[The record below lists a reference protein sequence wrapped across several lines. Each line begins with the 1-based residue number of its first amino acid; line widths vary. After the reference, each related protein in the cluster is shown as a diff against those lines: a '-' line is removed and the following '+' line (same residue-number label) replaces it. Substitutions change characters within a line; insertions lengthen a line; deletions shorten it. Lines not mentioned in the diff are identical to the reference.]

1 MTPPPPLF
9 DPDLLALRRA
19 RAARGGDEADFL
31 RERAAAEIAE
41 RLSEVNRRFQA
52 PVVIGPKAA
61 LFAEAAGLT
70 EARLLPEAEV
80 LDLAEGEADLV
91 IHALALHWA
100 NDPVGQIAQ
109 ARRALRPD
117 GLFLGALFAGETLWE
132 LRQALARAEVE
143 VTGGLSP
150 RVAPMGEIRDLGGLL
165 QRAGLALPV
174 ADAARFTVS
183 YESMF
188 PLLRDLRAMG
198 ETNVMAERARRPAPR
213 ALFLRAAEI
222 YAERFGDA
230 EGRVPATFEIVYL
243 TGWAPAPGQQ
253 RPLRPG
259 SAAARLAEALGAEE
273 RSAGER
279 AGGAGVGGA
288 GKTARKDDEA

>member
-19 RAARGGDEADFL
+19 RAARSGEEADFL
-31 RERAAAEIAE
+31 REAAAAEIAE
-41 RLSEVNRRFQA
+41 RLSEVNRSFHD
-52 PVVIGPKAA
+52 PVVIGPAGA
-61 LFAEAAGLT
+61 LYAEAAGLGA
-70 EARLLPEAEV
+70 ARLIPDADP
-80 LDLAEGEADLV
+80 LDLTEGEADLV

-117 GLFLGALFAGETLWE
+117 GLFIGALFAGETLWE
-132 LRQALARAEVE
+132 LRQALAQAETE
-143 VTGGLSP
+143 ITGGLSP

-174 ADAARFTVS
+174 ADATRLTVS
-183 YESMF
+183 YATMF
-188 PLLRDLRAMG
+188 HLLSDLRLMG
-198 ETNVMAERARRPAPR
+198 ETNVMVERARGTAPR
-213 ALFLRAAEI
+213 GLFPRAAEI
-222 YAERFGDA
+222 YAERFADA

-243 TGWAPAPGQQ
+243 TGWNPAPSQQ

-259 SAAARLAEALGAEE
+259 SAASRLAEALGAEE

-279 AGGAGVGGA
+279 AGAGGVLGQGKGAE
-288 GKTARKDDEA
+288 KDVEG